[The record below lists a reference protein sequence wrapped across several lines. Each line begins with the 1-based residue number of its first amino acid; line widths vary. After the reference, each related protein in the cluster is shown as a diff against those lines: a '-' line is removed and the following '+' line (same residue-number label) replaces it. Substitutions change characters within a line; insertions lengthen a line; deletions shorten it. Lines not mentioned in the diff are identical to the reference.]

1 MVPTGKKHDKQQAH
15 GHFALAVYGV
25 TLVRYAGH
33 CFNPT
38 RIPKPGRMAMKRT
51 PMRNVIFISVV
62 LSGLM
67 TLIGCVT
74 PSDVNTID
82 TRLTEMEMRDVQQ
95 RQHREQLKSEFETY
109 SQELRK
115 QSAGLRAELE
125 ELNED
130 IRILSGRLE
139 EMEYAFKQQ
148 QQNAADLENNRQ
160 ARLDS
165 ISERV
170 EENSERLSRMDQYL
184 NLESSKKRV
193 AVATPA
199 AGAKKPASEDA
210 LYRAAKQAFDQ
221 GDFDAARQQFQEFI
235 KRYPN
240 SKNAD
245 NAQFWIGEI
254 YYREKWYE
262 KAILE
267 YQNVIEKYPK
277 GNKAPAALLKQ
288 GLAFSNIGDTANA
301 KLILEELGRK
311 YPNSNEAKVAAE
323 KLKTMK

>member
-1 MVPTGKKHDKQQAH
+1 MKVIPMKKVILINLV
-15 GHFALAVYGV
+15 LA
-25 TLVRYAGH
+25 
-33 CFNPT
+33 
-38 RIPKPGRMAMKRT
+38 
-51 PMRNVIFISVV
+51 
-62 LSGLM
+62 GLM
-67 TLIGCVT
+67 TLIGCAT
-74 PSDVNTID
+74 QSDVNTID
-82 TRLTEMEMRDVQQ
+82 TRLTEMEMRDIQQ

-115 QSAGLRAELE
+115 QSAGLRATLE

-130 IRILSGRLE
+130 IRILNGRLE

-148 QQNAADLENNRQ
+148 QQNAAELESKRE
-160 ARLDS
+160 AKLDGVAQ
-165 ISERV
+165 RV
-170 EENSERLSRMDQYL
+170 EENSDRLNRMDQYL

-193 AVATPA
+193 AAAAPVAP
-199 AGAKKPASEDA
+199 AKKPSSEDEV
-210 LYRAAKQAFDQ
+210 YRSAKQAFDQ
-221 GDFDAARQQFQEFI
+221 GDFDTARQRFQEFI
-235 KRYPN
+235 KRYPD

-254 YYREKWYE
+254 YYREQWYE

-311 YPNSNEAKVAAE
+311 YPKSNEAKVGAE

>member
-1 MVPTGKKHDKQQAH
+1 MNKTI
-15 GHFALAVYGV
+15 LI
-25 TLVRYAGH
+25 
-33 CFNPT
+33 N
-38 RIPKPGRMAMKRT
+38 
-51 PMRNVIFISVV
+51 IFWV
-62 LSGLM
+62 GLI
-67 TLIGCVT
+67 TLIGCAT
-74 PSDVNTID
+74 QSNVNTID
-82 TRLTEMEMRDVQQ
+82 NRLTEMEMRDAQQ
-95 RQHREQLKSEFETY
+95 RQRGNELKSDLEQRN
-109 SQELRK
+109 QELRK
-115 QSAGLRAELE
+115 QSAGLRAILE

-130 IRILSGRLE
+130 IRMLSGRLE
-139 EMEYAFKQQ
+139 EMEYAYKQQ
-148 QQNAADLENNRQ
+148 QQNTADLESKRE
-160 ARLDS
+160 AKLDS
-165 ISERV
+165 LAERV
-170 EENSERLSRMDQYL
+170 AENSDRLNRMDQYL

-193 AVATPA
+193 AA
-199 AGAKKPASEDA
+199 AAPVTRAQKPSSEDEI
-210 LYRAAKQAFDQ
+210 YRSAKQAFDQ
-221 GDFDAARQQFQEFI
+221 GDFDKARQRFQEFI

-301 KLILEELGRK
+301 KLILQELGSK
-311 YPNSNEAKVAAE
+311 YPKSNEAKVAAE

>member
-1 MVPTGKKHDKQQAH
+1 MP
-15 GHFALAVYGV
+15 
-25 TLVRYAGH
+25 
-33 CFNPT
+33 
-38 RIPKPGRMAMKRT
+38 MKRM
-51 PMRNVIFISVV
+51 PMKNPIFISIV
-62 LSGLM
+62 LAGLM
-67 TLIGCVT
+67 ALIGCAT
-74 PSDVNTID
+74 QSDMNTID
-82 TRLTEMEMRDVQQ
+82 TRLTEMEMRDIQQ

-115 QSAGLRAELE
+115 QSAGLRATLE

-130 IRILSGRLE
+130 IRMLSGRVE
-139 EMEYAFKQQ
+139 EMEHAFKQQ
-148 QQNAADLENNRQ
+148 QQNAADLESKRQ
-160 ARLDS
+160 EKLDS
-165 ISERV
+165 IAQSV
-170 EENSERLSRMDQYL
+170 EENSQRLNRMDQYL
-184 NLESSKKRV
+184 NLESSKQRV
-193 AVATPA
+193 AVAAPVA
-199 AGAKKPASEDA
+199 PVSKPSSEDEI
-210 LYRAAKQAFDQ
+210 YRSAKEAFDQ
-221 GDFDAARQQFQEFI
+221 GDFEAARQQFQEFM
-235 KRYPN
+235 KRYPD

-288 GLAFSNIGDTANA
+288 GLAFSNIGDAANA
-301 KLILEELGRK
+301 KLILQELGRK

>member
-1 MVPTGKKHDKQQAH
+1 
-15 GHFALAVYGV
+15 
-25 TLVRYAGH
+25 
-33 CFNPT
+33 
-38 RIPKPGRMAMKRT
+38 MKRM
-51 PMRNVIFISVV
+51 PMKNPIFISIV
-62 LSGLM
+62 LAGLM
-67 TLIGCVT
+67 ALIGCAT
-74 PSDVNTID
+74 QSDMNTID
-82 TRLTEMEMRDVQQ
+82 TRLTEMEMRDIQQ

-115 QSAGLRAELE
+115 QSAGLRATLE

-130 IRILSGRLE
+130 IRMLSGRVE
-139 EMEYAFKQQ
+139 EMEHAFKQQ
-148 QQNAADLENNRQ
+148 QQNAADLESKRQ
-160 ARLDS
+160 EKLDS
-165 ISERV
+165 IAQSV
-170 EENSERLSRMDQYL
+170 EENSQRLNRMDQYL
-184 NLESSKKRV
+184 NLESSKQRV
-193 AVATPA
+193 AVAAPVA
-199 AGAKKPASEDA
+199 PVSKPSSEDEI
-210 LYRAAKQAFDQ
+210 YRSAKEAFDQ
-221 GDFDAARQQFQEFI
+221 GDFEAARQQFQEFM
-235 KRYPN
+235 KRYPD

-288 GLAFSNIGDTANA
+288 GLAFSNIGDAANA
-301 KLILEELGRK
+301 KLILQELGRK

>member
-1 MVPTGKKHDKQQAH
+1 MPMKVIPMKKVILINLV
-15 GHFALAVYGV
+15 LA
-25 TLVRYAGH
+25 
-33 CFNPT
+33 
-38 RIPKPGRMAMKRT
+38 
-51 PMRNVIFISVV
+51 
-62 LSGLM
+62 GLM
-67 TLIGCVT
+67 TLIGCAT
-74 PSDVNTID
+74 QSDVNTID
-82 TRLTEMEMRDVQQ
+82 TRLTEMEMRDIQQ

-115 QSAGLRAELE
+115 QSAGLRATLE

-130 IRILSGRLE
+130 IRILNGRLE

-148 QQNAADLENNRQ
+148 QQNAAELESKRE
-160 ARLDS
+160 AKLDGVAQ
-165 ISERV
+165 RV
-170 EENSERLSRMDQYL
+170 EENSDRLNRMDQYL

-193 AVATPA
+193 AVAAPVA
-199 AGAKKPASEDA
+199 PAKKPSSEDEV
-210 LYRAAKQAFDQ
+210 YRSAKQAFDQ
-221 GDFDAARQQFQEFI
+221 GDFDTARQRFQEFI
-235 KRYPN
+235 KRYPD

-254 YYREKWYE
+254 YYREQWYE

-311 YPNSNEAKVAAE
+311 YPKSNEAKVGAE

>member
-1 MVPTGKKHDKQQAH
+1 MKK
-15 GHFALAVYGV
+15 
-25 TLVRYAGH
+25 R
-33 CFNPT
+33 
-38 RIPKPGRMAMKRT
+38 
-51 PMRNVIFISVV
+51 IFISII
-62 LSGLM
+62 LAGLM
-67 TLIGCVT
+67 ALIGCAT
-74 PSDVNTID
+74 QSDMNTID
-82 TRLTEMEMRDVQQ
+82 TRLTEMEMRDIQQ

-115 QSAGLRAELE
+115 QSAGLRATLE

-130 IRILSGRLE
+130 IRILSGRVE
-139 EMEYAFKQQ
+139 EMEHAFKQQ
-148 QQNAADLENNRQ
+148 QQNTADLESKRQ
-160 ARLDS
+160 EKLDS
-165 ISERV
+165 IAQSV
-170 EENSERLSRMDQYL
+170 EENSQRLNRMDQYL
-184 NLESSKKRV
+184 NLESSKQRV
-193 AVATPA
+193 AVATPVA
-199 AGAKKPASEDA
+199 RASKPSSEDEI
-210 LYRAAKQAFDQ
+210 YRSAKEAFDQ
-221 GDFDAARQQFQEFI
+221 GDFEAARQQFQEFI
-235 KRYPN
+235 KRYPD

-288 GLAFSNIGDTANA
+288 GLAFSNIGDAANA
-301 KLILEELGRK
+301 KLILQELGRK

>member
-1 MVPTGKKHDKQQAH
+1 
-15 GHFALAVYGV
+15 
-25 TLVRYAGH
+25 
-33 CFNPT
+33 
-38 RIPKPGRMAMKRT
+38 MKRT
-51 PMRNVIFISVV
+51 PFKKVIFINVV
-62 LSGLM
+62 LAGLM
-67 TLIGCVT
+67 TFIGCAT
-74 PSDVNTID
+74 QSDVNTID
-82 TRLTEMEMRDVQQ
+82 NRLTEMEMRDAQQ
-95 RQHREQLKSEFETY
+95 RQRGSQLKSDLEQRN
-109 SQELRK
+109 QELRK
-115 QSAGLRAELE
+115 QSASLRAILE

-148 QQNAADLENNRQ
+148 QQNAAELDSERQ
-160 ARLDS
+160 AKLDG
-165 ISERV
+165 IAERV
-170 EENSERLSRMDQYL
+170 EENSERLNRMNQYL
-184 NLESSKKRV
+184 NLESSKKGV
-193 AVATPA
+193 AVAPPA
-199 AGAKKPASEDA
+199 TRTKKPSSEDEI
-210 LYRAAKQAFDQ
+210 YRSAKQAFDQ
-221 GDFDAARQQFQEFI
+221 GDYESARQRFQEFI

-301 KLILEELGRK
+301 KLILQELGRK
-311 YPNSNEAKVAAE
+311 YPDSNEAKVAAE

>member
-1 MVPTGKKHDKQQAH
+1 
-15 GHFALAVYGV
+15 LA
-25 TLVRYAGH
+25 
-33 CFNPT
+33 
-38 RIPKPGRMAMKRT
+38 
-51 PMRNVIFISVV
+51 
-62 LSGLM
+62 GLM
-67 TLIGCVT
+67 TLIGCAT
-74 PSDVNTID
+74 QSDVNTID
-82 TRLTEMEMRDVQQ
+82 TRLTEMEMRDIQQ

-115 QSAGLRAELE
+115 QSAGLRATLE

-130 IRILSGRLE
+130 IRILNGRLE

-148 QQNAADLENNRQ
+148 QQNAAELESKRE
-160 ARLDS
+160 AKLDGVAQ
-165 ISERV
+165 RV
-170 EENSERLSRMDQYL
+170 EENSDRLNRMDQYL

-193 AVATPA
+193 AAAAPVAP
-199 AGAKKPASEDA
+199 AKKPSSEDEV
-210 LYRAAKQAFDQ
+210 YRSAKQAFDQ
-221 GDFDAARQQFQEFI
+221 GDFDTARQRFQEFI
-235 KRYPN
+235 KRYPD

-254 YYREKWYE
+254 YYREQWYE

-311 YPNSNEAKVAAE
+311 YPKSNEAKVGAE

>member
-1 MVPTGKKHDKQQAH
+1 MPMKK
-15 GHFALAVYGV
+15 
-25 TLVRYAGH
+25 
-33 CFNPT
+33 P
-38 RIPKPGRMAMKRT
+38 
-51 PMRNVIFISVV
+51 IFISIV
-62 LSGLM
+62 LAGLM
-67 TLIGCVT
+67 ALIGCAT
-74 PSDVNTID
+74 QSDMNTID
-82 TRLTEMEMRDVQQ
+82 TRLTEMEMRDIQQ

-115 QSAGLRAELE
+115 QSAGLRATLE

-130 IRILSGRLE
+130 IRMLSGRVE
-139 EMEYAFKQQ
+139 EMEHAFKQQ
-148 QQNAADLENNRQ
+148 QQNAADLESKRQ
-160 ARLDS
+160 EKLDS
-165 ISERV
+165 IAQSV
-170 EENSERLSRMDQYL
+170 EENSQRLNRMDQYL
-184 NLESSKKRV
+184 NLESSKQRV
-193 AVATPA
+193 AVAAPVA
-199 AGAKKPASEDA
+199 PVSKPSSEDEI
-210 LYRAAKQAFDQ
+210 YRSAKEAFDQ
-221 GDFDAARQQFQEFI
+221 GDFEAARQQFQEFM
-235 KRYPN
+235 KRYPD

-288 GLAFSNIGDTANA
+288 GLAFSNIGDAANA
-301 KLILEELGRK
+301 KLILQELGRK